1 MMQVR
6 TRRIGE
12 IKLSIPNPTDQP
24 VTKRTIEVTMNLS
37 STEIK
42 VTARAL
48 YLNDKPQVS
57 AVHARLP

>member
-1 MMQVR
+1 MQF
-6 TRRIGE
+6 
-12 IKLSIPNPTDQP
+12 
-24 VTKRTIEVTMNLS
+24 TKRTIEVTMNLS

-57 AVHARLP
+57 AVLDFLNYVTTKIILCKLKYVI